1 MENLTEME
9 ARMERRTASLG
20 SVAQPAPTV
29 ADAGEADRLAAA
41 MATAL
46 AYAGREIAGGR

>member
-9 ARMERRTASLG
+9 ARMEALTASLG
-20 SVAQPAPTV
+20 HVAQPAPTV

>member
-9 ARMERRTASLG
+9 ARMEALTASLG
-20 SVAQPAPTV
+20 AVAQPAPTV